1 MPRCLG
7 TADKASSDISRT
19 LRMRQRPS
27 SSLMAASKS
36 PRVLSFI
43 CHSCRQELGRHQP
56 RRAFASS
63 LPSRDGH
70 QSSRENLSGLAA
82 LTNTIGAGNRS
93 NGPNNSPRNT
103 ASASGSFLAYIDGG
117 FGDSPFG
124 EYTAPED
131 AKPHRLHV
139 LATKHNTHI
148 TLVQPPKPASLT
160 ASSSVSGTS
169 SKATDQNKVMD
180 VLLSLSTGNL
190 GFRKAGR
197 GSYDAAYQL
206 AAFALK
212 QIQERGMRGDIRKLE
227 VVLRGFGP
235 GREAVTKALLG
246 AEGRSLRGRITS
258 VVDATRLKLGGP
270 RSKKPR
276 RLG

>member
-1 MPRCLG
+1 MGQKPF
-7 TADKASSDISRT
+7 
-19 LRMRQRPS
+19 
-27 SSLMAASKS
+27 SSLMATSKS
-36 PRVLSFI
+36 PRALSFI
-43 CHSCRQELGRHQP
+43 CHFCRQEWSRRQP
-56 RRAFASS
+56 RRALTTS
-63 LPSRDGH
+63 LSRADGH

-82 LTNTIGAGNRS
+82 LTNTISAGNRNNDS
-93 NGPNNSPRNT
+93 KNSPRNT
-103 ASASGSFLAYIDGG
+103 GASGSASGSFLSYLDGG
-117 FGDSPFG
+117 LGDSPFG
-124 EYTAPED
+124 EFMAPED
-131 AKPHRLHV
+131 TKPHRLHV

-160 ASSSVSGTS
+160 ASSSVSSTS
-169 SKATDQNKVMD
+169 SKATDQKKMVD

-190 GFRKAGR
+190 GFRKSGR

-206 AAFALK
+206 AAFTLK

-246 AEGRSLRGRITS
+246 AEGRFIRGKITS